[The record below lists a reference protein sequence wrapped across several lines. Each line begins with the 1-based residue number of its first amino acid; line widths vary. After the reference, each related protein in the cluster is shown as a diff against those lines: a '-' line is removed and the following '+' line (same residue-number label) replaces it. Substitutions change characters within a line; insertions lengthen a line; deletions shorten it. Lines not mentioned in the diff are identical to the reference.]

1 MNKDFDKTLGRDN
14 CTHTS
19 SFYRQNC
26 LLLETEIRLIMC
38 CVATDLHEHEFRQN
52 IGTWQQYIHVF
63 FFPTKLFTIRERDS
77 SYNVSCIDT
86 GPVSSW
92 HFRNIVHD

>member
-52 IGTWQQYIHVF
+52 IGTWQQYI
-63 FFPTKLFTIRERDS
+63 ISE
-77 SYNVSCIDT
+77 I
-86 GPVSSW
+86 
-92 HFRNIVHD
+92 